1 MNARME
7 GRATLVWRGLVC
19 VLVDG
24 GVFEVETRSG
34 WGQDGREELE
44 DGMGWDGMGRDGMGW
59 ERGVGMIRDGTFYRG
74 SSPR

>member
-19 VLVDG
+19 VVVDG

-34 WGQDGREELE
+34 WGQDG
-44 DGMGWDGMGRDGMGW
+44 MGWDENRME
-59 ERGVGMIRDGTFYRG
+59 ERRSKKVG
-74 SSPR
+74 